1 MNLISSVIS
10 VTHFNE
16 NGSDLKCCFNYPFD
30 LSDKRRL
37 EFEKIHNKDNQFNTE
52 LNLLQK
58 GTILNEITINFRA
71 GELILTF
78 RLSLIIMLV

>member
-10 VTHFNE
+10 ITHFNE
-16 NGSDLKCCFNYPFD
+16 NGYDLKCRFNYPFD
-30 LSDKRRL
+30 LTDKRRL
-37 EFEKIHNKDNQFNTE
+37 EFEKIHTKDNQFNTE

-58 GTILNEITINFRA
+58 GTILDEITINFRA
-71 GELILTF
+71 GELMLTF